1 LNNRYFNLLIFTIGV
16 IVAVFSWDLISIP
29 LSSEKLLNKF
39 ESLKFVNNVY
49 NDQIRFIIF
58 LSIPIISLVTY
69 LQLIEKKFFKNLNN
83 VLIIEKFSY
92 LSRDYTKINAFTILI
107 FFILSVEFLSLNF
120 ADFNHHLDIFHE
132 GMWLSASQNLKLTG
146 EYWGSSYI
154 VRGFFGDFYP
164 FFLWEVIGKE
174 SVGVTR
180 LFNLLIF
187 FLNKLLLILIARK
200 ISLFSNFEK
209 NKMILFF
216 LCLSLLLM
224 SLQGYI
230 NPIFQLRTFLFLI
243 FILFILNFFDSYDK
257 NSFFVFFLGLFSS
270 LSFFWYIDIGLYIN
284 LILLVFALF
293 FILRFEYKN
302 FIFLVFSVFIGW
314 FIIYLYFPKQE
325 IYNFFDNTYSILT
338 TLHWLYG
345 IEFPTP
351 FLSYDARSG
360 KSILIFLLTSY
371 MIVDLINN
379 HKTENSKFIIVMI
392 FLFIISLTYFNYA
405 LGRSDSGHI
414 RNGSGILFIPFFS
427 ILLFKSFNFLKFSS
441 IKSGAMYNY
450 INFGLIGLIF
460 ISLVLFNKKYEN
472 KNFTNIPSFQ
482 NSISQL
488 INYSDYEFL
497 DKDFID
503 FMNYYKNLIKN
514 EKCVSIFTN
523 EVAFYYFLKK
533 PSCSKYYFMFSAPP
547 IKIQKKI
554 IEDFSIKKPKYII
567 YNSDKDLFYNSQIR
581 LKNLNRFIKNNY
593 IFFKK
598 INGWEIYKII

>member
-1 LNNRYFNLLIFTIGV
+1 MNNRYFNLLIFTIGV
-16 IVAVFSWDLISIP
+16 IVSIFSWDLISIP

-39 ESLKFVNNVY
+39 ESLKYINNAY

-58 LSIPIISLVTY
+58 LSIPIIFLVIY
-69 LQLIEKKFFKNLNN
+69 LQLIEKKFFKNFNN
-83 VLIIEKFSY
+83 ILIIEKFVY
-92 LSRDYTKINAFTILI
+92 LRRDYTKINFFTILI
-107 FFILSVEFLSLNF
+107 FFILSIEFISLNF

-146 EYWGSSYI
+146 EFWGSSYI

-164 FFLWEVIGKE
+164 FFLWELIGKE
-174 SVGVTR
+174 SVGITR

-224 SLQGYI
+224 SLQGYV
-230 NPIFQLRTFLFLI
+230 NPIFQLRTFFFLI
-243 FILFILNFFDSYDK
+243 FILFILNYFGSYDK
-257 NSFFVFFLGLFSS
+257 NSFNVFFLGFFSS

-284 LILLVFALF
+284 FILLIFALF
-293 FILRFEYKN
+293 FILRFEFKN
-302 FIFLVFSVFIGW
+302 FFLIILSIFIGW
-314 FIIYLYFPKQE
+314 FIIYLLFPKQE
-325 IYNFFDNTYSILT
+325 FYNFVNNTHSIFT

-345 IEFPTP
+345 LEFPTP
-351 FLSYDARSG
+351 FISHDARSG
-360 KSILIFLLTSY
+360 KSILIFLFTSY

-379 HKTENSKFIIVMI
+379 HKKENGKFIAVMI

-405 LGRSDSGHI
+405 LGRSDTGHI
-414 RNGSGILFIPFFS
+414 RNGSGILYIPFFS
-427 ILLFKSFNFLKFSS
+427 ILLFKSLNFIKFST
-441 IKSGAMYNY
+441 IKSGLIYKYSNLS
-450 INFGLIGLIF
+450 LIGLIF
-460 ISLVLFNKKYEN
+460 ISVVLFNKKYEN
-472 KNFTNIPSFQ
+472 KNIKNISNFH
-482 NSISQL
+482 NSISKL
-488 INYSDYEFL
+488 INYSDYEYL

-503 FMNYYKNLIKN
+503 FINYYKKLTKN

-523 EVAFYYFLKK
+523 EVALYYFLRK

-547 IKIQKKI
+547 VKIQKKI
-554 IEDFSIKKPKYII
+554 IEDFSLKKPKYII

-598 INGWEIYKII
+598 FNGWEIYKII